1 MVGMEVD
8 GNSVSL
14 TRLEMTGLG
23 SRGAQ
28 HPPATPNRH
37 AFPQGDLGWHG
48 KSQFHDRPFRQHG
61 IGVKENSTPTQV
73 LSKSRHSPFIK
84 VNRQRQV
91 HFETLRASSFKT
103 MFQTM
108 LKTISICAHRSSSP
122 DTTLSHRSALT
133 LSPIAPT
140 GKFQVR
146 PGHLFCVPSP
156 SSCSVPSSP
165 T

>member
-61 IGVKENSTPTQV
+61 IGVKENSTPAQV
-73 LSKSRHSPFIK
+73 LSKSGHSPFIK
-84 VNRQRQV
+84 VNRQRQG
-91 HFETLRASSFKT
+91 HFETLTASFVQQ
-103 MFQTM
+103 MFPTI
-108 LKTISICAHRSSSP
+108 LKHIRNWP
-122 DTTLSHRSALT
+122 PR
-133 LSPIAPT
+133 
-140 GKFQVR
+140 
-146 PGHLFCVPSP
+146 
-156 SSCSVPSSP
+156 PSSP
-165 T
+165 GAT